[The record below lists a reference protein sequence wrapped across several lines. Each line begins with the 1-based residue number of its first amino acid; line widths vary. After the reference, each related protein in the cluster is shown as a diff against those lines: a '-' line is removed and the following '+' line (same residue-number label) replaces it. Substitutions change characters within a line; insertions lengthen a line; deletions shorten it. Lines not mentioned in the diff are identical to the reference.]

1 MVARIKKNDKV
12 CVVSGKDRGK
22 EGVVLAVSPRDNKVM
37 VKGVAV
43 VTRHVKAR
51 KAGDVGGI
59 KKEES
64 FILMS
69 KVMPVC
75 SSCNKACRVNAKSL
89 ESGNVV
95 RVCNRCKET
104 F

>member
-22 EGVVLAVSPRDNKVM
+22 EGVVLAVSPRSNKVM
-37 VKGVAV
+37 IKGVAI
-43 VTRHVKAR
+43 VTRHVKASR
-51 KAGDVGGI
+51 EEAGGI
-59 KKEES
+59 KKSES
-64 FILMS
+64 FITMS

-89 ESGNVV
+89 DSGVV
-95 RVCNRCKET
+95 ARVCNRCKET

>member
-37 VKGVAV
+37 VKGVAII
-43 VTRHVKAR
+43 TRHVKPSKDNA
-51 KAGDVGGI
+51 GGI

-64 FILMS
+64 FVLMS

-75 SSCNKACRVNAKSL
+75 GSCNKACRVSAKSL